1 MLVVAKSPVC
11 EDGEQCEN
19 RGQPSSWHALA
30 ASADLFVDQRKQCR
44 ENQAESENDEQDGL
58 DDEDDVP
65 GDPALG
71 KWPEG
76 AHSVVIGEVEE
87 NVAEAGE
94 AGVDEEQSPARR
106 KIGIAG
112 LASAQAPDE
121 IDESNDHGGHQR
133 DAQERMCESAVMVQA
148 ERGAAEA
155 AEDVKVGGFSGEG

>member
-58 DDEDDVP
+58 DDENDVP
-65 GDPALG
+65 GNPALG
-71 KWPEG
+71 ERPER
-76 AHSVVIGEVEE
+76 AYSIVVGEVEE
-87 NVAEAGE
+87 NVAEPGQ
-94 AGVDEEQSPARR
+94 AGVGEQQSPARG

-112 LASAQAPDE
+112 FAAAQSPEE
-121 IDESNDHGGHQR
+121 IDESNDYGGHQR
-133 DAQERMCESAVMVQA
+133 DAQERMCESAVMV
-148 ERGAAEA
+148 
-155 AEDVKVGGFSGEG
+155 